1 MALYTSETVFC
12 VYRELF
18 DNFQIYRM
26 SELIY
31 CCLSPVLSD
40 LISM

>member
-18 DNFQIYRM
+18 DDFQIYRT
-26 SELIY
+26 SELI
-31 CCLSPVLSD
+31 
-40 LISM
+40 